1 MKKTSFMKPAILFII
16 GVLYI
21 IFRYYMRTDYKA
33 SVDSSTFII
42 STLIIIFF
50 WNFFKKKYI

>member
-1 MKKTSFMKPAILFII
+1 MKLSSFIKPTILFII
-16 GVLYI
+16 GILYI

-42 STLIIIFF
+42 SVLTIIFF